1 MSNQP
6 KDGRMTKEESER
18 YGRQIDAR
26 NAEFEKVQR
35 IEEEPILAV
44 EAQSTPLSD
53 EEIKRRVGEQNFKNM
68 KDGKS
73 MSSINS

>member
-1 MSNQP
+1 MTNQA
-6 KDGRMTKEESER
+6 REESER

-26 NAEFEKVQR
+26 NAQFEKVER
-35 IEEEPILAV
+35 MEEETPSMNGKL
-44 EAQSTPLSD
+44 SPLSD
-53 EEIKRRVGEQNFKNM
+53 EEIKKRVGEQNFKNM